1 MARPHGYMPVARYFL
16 ALMAL
21 LAALYAG
28 VFLGGDSN
36 TPKLGLDLRGGT
48 TVTLRALTEDGD
60 APRSEDLEVAR
71 GIIEDRVNG
80 LGVGSAEVTTE
91 GDRNIVISVPGVGGE
106 QVQQLGATALLEMR
120 SVVQV
125 LAPDAIEQSDESDAS
140 ATASGSAASA
150 SDDSASDESE
160 PASSESQADASSPQA
175 PESSEAPSS
184 GAPASGGADDVPDA
198 GEVVDDGSN
207 TQTIDQGADTQEGAL
222 AIAPELDCAKVNVDT
237 TRPRAD
243 QFMVACGDSGEKY
256 ILGPVIFEG
265 TQITDAGAGY
275 DTQTGQGWVVSLD
288 LNNDARATWAD
299 YTGAN
304 IGKQTAFV
312 LDQRVLTA
320 PTINNRIDGTTQI
333 TGQFDQESATN
344 LANSLKYGALP
355 LSFTQSEARQVSA
368 TLGLEQLEAGL
379 LAGGI
384 GLALVVV
391 FCLAYYRLLGLLT
404 VASLV
409 VSGVLVYAV
418 LVLLSRGIGLTL
430 TLSGIAG
437 FIVAIG
443 ITADSFVVYF
453 ERLKD
458 EVREGRT
465 MRSAVPRAWARA
477 RKTILSADAVSFLAA
492 LVLYLMTVGEVRGFA
507 FTLGLSTILDL
518 VVVFLFTH
526 PLMSWLSRFS
536 LFSSPIISGL
546 GHAVPSGRVAT
557 EHRTSKDAAKERAAV
572 RRAAAREKQEAD
584 AATEELT

>member
-1 MARPHGYMPVARYFL
+1 MPVARYFL

-80 LGVGSAEVTTE
+80 LGVASAEVTTE
-91 GDRNIVISVPGVGGE
+91 GDRNIVISVPGAGGE

-125 LAPDAIEQSDESDAS
+125 LAPDSTEQSDESDAA
-140 ATASGSAASA
+140 ATASGSEA
-150 SDDSASDESE
+150 SASDESASNE
-160 PASSESQADASSPQA
+160 SEAASSEPSQADASSSPA

-184 GAPASGGADDVPDA
+184 EAPASGSADDVPDA
-198 GEVVDDGSN
+198 GDVVDEDSN
-207 TQTIDQGADTQEGAL
+207 TQTINQGADTQEGAL
-222 AIAPELDCAKVNVDT
+222 AIAPELDCAKVNVDA
-237 TRPRAD
+237 TRPKAD

-288 LNNDARATWAD
+288 LNNEARGTWAD

-333 TGQFDQESATN
+333 TGQFNQESATN

-492 LVLYLMTVGEVRGFA
+492 LILYLMTVGEVRGFA

-518 VVVFLFTH
+518 LVVFLFTH

-536 LFSSPIISGL
+536 IFSSPIISGL

-557 EHRTSKDAAKERAAV
+557 EHRTSKDAAKERAAA

-584 AATEELT
+584 AATEEPT